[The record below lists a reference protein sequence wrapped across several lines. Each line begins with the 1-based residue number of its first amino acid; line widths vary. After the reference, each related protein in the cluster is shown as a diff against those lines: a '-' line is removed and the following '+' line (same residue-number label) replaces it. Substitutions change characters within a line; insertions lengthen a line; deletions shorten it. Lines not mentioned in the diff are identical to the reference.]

1 MEHHI
6 DPWLGIFFPY
16 LNFAIFFILAI
27 YFFRKPASNAP
38 KKKLEDFERI
48 KREAFKVKEDAA
60 KKLDELNQRRANLQK
75 EITEMQTMAK
85 QAADLEA
92 EKIISDAQRVAK
104 HLKEE
109 AKRIAEAEVLKAR
122 GILRKEI
129 IELVKVSVEEKIKSD
144 IDDVRHLKII
154 DSQVSGLDKLSL

>member
-38 KKKLEDFERI
+38 KKKLEDFERV
-48 KREAFKVKEDAA
+48 KREALKVKEDATR
-60 KKLDELNQRRANLQK
+60 KLDELHQRRANLQK
-75 EITEMQTMAK
+75 EIDEMQAMSK

-92 EKIISDAQRVAK
+92 QKIIGDAQRVAK

-122 GILRKEI
+122 GQLRKEI
-129 IELVKVSVEEKIKSD
+129 IELVKSNVEEKIKSD
-144 IDDVRHLKII
+144 LDDVKHLKII
-154 DSQVSGLDKLSL
+154 DSQVTGLEKLSL